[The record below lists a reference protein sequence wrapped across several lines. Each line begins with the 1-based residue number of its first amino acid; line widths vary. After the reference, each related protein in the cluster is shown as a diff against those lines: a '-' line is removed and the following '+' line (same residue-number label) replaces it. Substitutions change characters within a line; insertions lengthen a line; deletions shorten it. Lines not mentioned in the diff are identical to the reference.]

1 MEQISRIGMDTSK
14 HIFQLHGV
22 NAAEVPVL
30 RKKLRRKE
38 MVAFF
43 EKLAPTVIAI
53 EACGASHHWARL
65 LQSFGHSVKLIAPQ
79 LVKPYVKRGKN
90 DAADAEALCEAMS
103 RPTMRF
109 VPVKTAEQQAALML
123 VGVRDRLIRNRTQLA
138 NAIRGY
144 AAEFGLTAAK
154 GMAHLVPLLERIQAD
169 ESLPALAREL
179 FAIQAKEYA
188 QLQAQI
194 DEVDAK
200 LMAWH
205 RADECSRRL
214 AKIPGV
220 GPIGAVLL
228 RMKTP
233 EPELFRSGRQFAA
246 WIGLTPKDHSTAG
259 KVRLGVI
266 TRAGDEALR
275 SVLVVGATAVI
286 QHARRGGRA
295 SPWLAELLKRKSPK
309 LAAVALAN
317 KMARIAWKLMVTGET
332 YTAKSAPAAS
342 AGAA

>member
-1 MEQISRIGMDTSK
+1 MDTSK
-14 HIFQLHGV
+14 HVFQLHGV
-22 NAAEVPVL
+22 NAAEAVVL

-65 LQSFGHSVKLIAPQ
+65 LQSFGQTVKLIAPQ

-123 VGVRDRLIRNRTQLA
+123 VGLRDRLIRNRTQLA

-144 AAEFGLTAAK
+144 AGEFGLTAAK
-154 GMAHLVPLLERIQAD
+154 GMAHLAQLLERIQAD
-169 ESLPALAREL
+169 EGVPTLAREL
-179 FAIQAKEYA
+179 FAAEATEYA

-200 LMAWH
+200 LTAGH
-205 RADECSRRL
+205 RADEC
-214 AKIPGV
+214 
-220 GPIGAVLL
+220 
-228 RMKTP
+228 
-233 EPELFRSGRQFAA
+233 
-246 WIGLTPKDHSTAG
+246 
-259 KVRLGVI
+259 
-266 TRAGDEALR
+266 
-275 SVLVVGATAVI
+275 
-286 QHARRGGRA
+286 
-295 SPWLAELLKRKSPK
+295 
-309 LAAVALAN
+309 
-317 KMARIAWKLMVTGET
+317 
-332 YTAKSAPAAS
+332 
-342 AGAA
+342 

>member
-1 MEQISRIGMDTSK
+1 MDTSK

-22 NAAEVPVL
+22 NAAEEPVL

-38 MVAFF
+38 MFAFF
-43 EKLAPTVIAI
+43 ERLAPTVVAI
-53 EACGASHHWARL
+53 EAGGASHHYVRL
-65 LQSFGHSVKLIAPQ
+65 LQSFGHTVKLIAPQ

-109 VPVKTAEQQAALML
+109 VPVKTVEQQAALML
-123 VGVRDRLIRNRTQLA
+123 VGVRDRLIRNRTQLS
-138 NAIRGY
+138 NAIRGH
-144 AAEFGLTAAK
+144 AGEFGLIAAK
-154 GMAHLVPLLERIQAD
+154 GKAHLDPLLERIQAD
-169 ESLPALAREL
+169 QSLPSLAREL
-179 FAIQAKEYA
+179 FAALAKEYA

-200 LMAWH
+200 LLAWH
-205 RADECSRRL
+205 RADECSQRL

-228 RMKTP
+228 KMKTP

-266 TRAGDEALR
+266 TRAGDEGLR

-286 QHARRGGRA
+286 QHVRRGGRA
-295 SPWLAELLKRKSPK
+295 SPWLTELLKRKSPK

-317 KMARIAWKLMVTGET
+317 KMARIAWKLMVTGEN
-332 YTAKSAPAAS
+332 YAAKSAPAAL

>member
-1 MEQISRIGMDTSK
+1 MDTSK
-14 HIFQLHGV
+14 HVFQLHGV
-22 NAAEVPVL
+22 NAAEAPVL
-30 RKKLRRKE
+30 HKKLRRKE

-43 EKLAPTVIAI
+43 EKLAPTAIAI
-53 EACGASHHWARL
+53 EACGASHHCARL
-65 LQSFGHSVKLIAPQ
+65 LQSFGHTVKLIPPQ

-123 VGVRDRLIRNRTQLA
+123 VGVRDRQIRNRTQLT

-144 AAEFGLTAAK
+144 AAEFGYTAAK
-154 GMAHLVPLLERIQAD
+154 GRAHLVPLLERIEAD
-169 ESLPALAREL
+169 ESLPDLAREL
-179 FAIQAKEYA
+179 FAMQAEEYT
-188 QLQAQI
+188 QLQSQI

-200 LMAWH
+200 LIAWH
-205 RADECSRRL
+205 RADECSQRL
-214 AKIPGV
+214 AKIPSV

-228 RMKTP
+228 KMKTP
-233 EPELFRSGRQFAA
+233 DPKLFQSGRQFAA

-266 TRAGDEALR
+266 TRAGDEGLR
-275 SVLVVGATAVI
+275 SVLVVGATSVI
-286 QHARRGGRA
+286 QQVRRGGSA

-309 LAAVALAN
+309 LVAVALAN
-317 KMARIAWKLMVTGET
+317 KTARIAWKMMLTGET
-332 YTAKSAPAAS
+332 YTAKSAAA
-342 AGAA
+342 AAVAV